1 MLDQITPIVL
11 TYNEA
16 ANIRRTLDAVS
27 WAREIVLVDS
37 HSDDATLTIVSQIP
51 QVRVFQRRFD
61 SLENQWNYALKQIR
75 HSVRMGARL
84 DADYV
89 LTPESVEEMRSVSS
103 HGAASAASGR
113 SFVYCVRAN
122 AYVALRILLSLCC
135 IRHKRRHL
143 PSRRSRPP
151 SSCRRGS
158 SGPTL
163 AYSPR

>member
-61 SLENQWNYALKQIR
+61 CLENQCN
-75 HSVRMGARL
+75 
-84 DADYV
+84 
-89 LTPESVEEMRSVSS
+89 
-103 HGAASAASGR
+103 
-113 SFVYCVRAN
+113 
-122 AYVALRILLSLCC
+122 
-135 IRHKRRHL
+135 L
-143 PSRRSRPP
+143 P
-151 SSCRRGS
+151 
-158 SGPTL
+158 
-163 AYSPR
+163 